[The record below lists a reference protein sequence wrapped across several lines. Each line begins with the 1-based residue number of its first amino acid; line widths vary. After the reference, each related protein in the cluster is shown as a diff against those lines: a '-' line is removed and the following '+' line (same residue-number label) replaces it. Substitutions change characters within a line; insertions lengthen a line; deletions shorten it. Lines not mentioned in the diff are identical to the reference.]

1 MQDSVE
7 MYIASGNEH
16 DAGSSANKL
25 RVAPPRFQNS
35 SASLAP
41 SRGNNGSEYVVPT
54 DHTRVLRGELRV
66 TGAELRSK
74 SAELSEARQI
84 IR

>member
-7 MYIASGNEH
+7 MYIASGNDQ
-16 DAGSSANKL
+16 DAESSANRL
-25 RVAPPRFQNS
+25 RVASPRSQNS
-35 SASLAP
+35 AASLAP
-41 SRGNNGSEYVVPT
+41 SRGNNGSERVVPT
-54 DHTRVLRGELRV
+54 DHTRALRGELRV